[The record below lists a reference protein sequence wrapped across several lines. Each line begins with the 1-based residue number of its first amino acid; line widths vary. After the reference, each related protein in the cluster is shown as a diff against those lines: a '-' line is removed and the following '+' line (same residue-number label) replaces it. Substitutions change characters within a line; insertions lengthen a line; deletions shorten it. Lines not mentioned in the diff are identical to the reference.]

1 MAVELAALF
10 AKTTNKKSLSNWRFF
25 FIFFFFH
32 FHLSLE
38 WRIIKYKISI
48 RNK

>member
-1 MAVELAALF
+1 MAVEFAALF
-10 AKTTNKKSLSNWRFF
+10 AKTTNKESLLQLVFF
-25 FIFFFFH
+25 FHFFFH